1 MQLSGRPSR
10 LPAAFTLD
18 VLSILLYHM
27 RTLGTLSMTTKR
39 GHTSVWH
46 FVEAPDAW
54 YAFGGCHRPLVKRF
68 ASVDELRAL
77 YRSYISYGYAPMT
90 QQLELPLA
98 A

>member
-1 MQLSGRPSR
+1 MK
-10 LPAAFTLD
+10 
-18 VLSILLYHM
+18 
-27 RTLGTLSMTTKR
+27 TLGTLSRTTKH